1 MSENTRVVSR
11 IKHIWEVIMCPYEDK
26 SLAFWIKVVFGFIW
40 AISIPNGIIYG
51 APDDYIIS
59 LIIMVT
65 VLFINIMVSRFY
77 YRTWIDA
84 IVCIILSIPVFY
96 VYYHAS
102 IGYFSVMFSMI
113 FACGIVFVLG
123 IRNSIVLNF
132 VFLIMVIVCFRLNV
146 DMSAKFIYGDNI
158 TLRFPYLFICF
169 VLISYCLM
177 YIIQR
182 YWVEK
187 RKRNQILE
195 ERVHDE
201 KKKLESM
208 SMKVIDTMSKALA
221 AKIPGEEEHYLG
233 VAAFAREIALREGMD
248 EQQCADAYSAGLL
261 HEIGMIGIPDALI
274 RREDLSDEEYKVF
287 QTYVQKGYQII
298 TTLHSTGRSEI
309 ADAVHY
315 HREAYDGNGFLEG
328 LAGEKIPKLAR
339 VLAVADYADRHLRRG
354 ESPMQVAKL
363 ILEQQNRLFEP
374 QSARIMAQ
382 MLQEHEHEISIVHK

>member
-1 MSENTRVVSR
+1 MEKFVHLMKKKLQNFRDIVL
-11 IKHIWEVIMCPYEDK
+11 CPYEDEQ
-26 SLAFWIKVVFGFIW
+26 LAAWIKLVFGMIW
-40 AISIPNGIIYG
+40 AISIPNGLIYG
-51 APDDYIIS
+51 ASMEYQIA
-59 LIIMVT
+59 LMIMVGVLVLDMWIGRKHRSMWLDT
-65 VLFINIMVSRFY
+65 VVFMLL
-77 YRTWIDA
+77 
-84 IVCIILSIPVFY
+84 CLPVFF
-96 VYYHAS
+96 VYYHAL
-102 IGYFSVMFSMI
+102 IGSFSVMFLLI
-113 FACGIVFVLG
+113 YACGIVFVLG
-123 IRNSIVLNF
+123 IGRSIVINLAYLLAIF
-132 VFLIMVIVCFRLNV
+132 IGFRWNADSPVREL
-146 DMSAKFIYGDNI
+146 YGENI
-158 TLRFPYLFICF
+158 ALRFPYLFVCM
-169 VLISYCLM
+169 VLMAYSLM
-177 YIIQR
+177 YTIQK
-182 YWVEK
+182 YWVNK
-187 RKRNQILE
+187 RRRTQILE
-195 ERVHDE
+195 KRIAEERQQLDTISVKVMDSMVH
-201 KKKLESM
+201 
-208 SMKVIDTMSKALA
+208 ALG

-328 LAGEKIPKLAR
+328 LAGEEIPKLAR

-354 ESPMQVAKL
+354 ESPMLVARL

-382 MLQEHEHEISIVHK
+382 MLQEHEISIVHK

>member
-1 MSENTRVVSR
+1 M
-11 IKHIWEVIMCPYEDK
+11 
-26 SLAFWIKVVFGFIW
+26 IW
-40 AISIPNGIIYG
+40 AVSIPNGLIYG
-51 APDDYIIS
+51 ASMEYQIV
-59 LIIMVT
+59 LMIMVGVLALDIWIERKHRSMWLDT
-65 VLFINIMVSRFY
+65 VVFTLL
-77 YRTWIDA
+77 
-84 IVCIILSIPVFY
+84 CLPVFF
-96 VYYHAS
+96 VYYHAL
-102 IGYFSVMFSMI
+102 IGSFSVMFLLI
-113 FACGIVFVLG
+113 YACGIVFVLG
-123 IRNSIVLNF
+123 IGRSIVINLAY
-132 VFLIMVIVCFRLNV
+132 LIAIFIGFRWNADSPVREL
-146 DMSAKFIYGDNI
+146 YGENI
-158 TLRFPYLFICF
+158 ALRFPYLFVCM
-169 VLISYCLM
+169 VLMIYSLM
-177 YIIQR
+177 YTIQK
-182 YWVEK
+182 YWVNK
-187 RKRNQILE
+187 RRRTQILE
-195 ERVHDE
+195 KRIADERQQLDTISVKVMDSMVH
-201 KKKLESM
+201 
-208 SMKVIDTMSKALA
+208 ALG
-221 AKIPGEEEHYLG
+221 AKIPGEEAHYLG

-354 ESPMQVAKL
+354 ESPMLVARL

-382 MLQEHEHEISIVHK
+382 MLQEHEISIVHK